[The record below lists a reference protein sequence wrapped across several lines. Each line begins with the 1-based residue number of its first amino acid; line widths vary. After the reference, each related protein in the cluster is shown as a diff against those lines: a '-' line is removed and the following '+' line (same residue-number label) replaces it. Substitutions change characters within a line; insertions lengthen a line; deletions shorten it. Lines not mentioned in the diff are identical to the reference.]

1 MMCMSNLLDCGHI
14 MRLFAILHDDED
26 RLEAAAVT

>member
-14 MRLFAILHDDED
+14 MRLLSILHDDED
-26 RLEAAAVT
+26 RLEAAVVT